1 MTDELL
7 NSIILLHKVKI
18 LIIRRIAAM
27 IFEQSALR
35 ERINEVTNREAKR
48 NLTAF
53 EDTSEFMSI
62 DVGDVIRL
70 AGNDYLVTGHAREG
84 RFGIDD
90 QPKFWVKISIDLTT
104 GMKKIIKMVF
114 LETFNRQI
122 GATRFECL
130 RSPVKE
136 AEILEKMRSHK
147 NFMHGQAARDLAGN
161 IVRIIDFISGP
172 SLYDHLRWKQS
183 SHEEYYHQELSKVM
197 SLFIESVEAIAH
209 LHKQGL
215 HHGDIRADHI
225 IINSKTD
232 TYVWIDFDYEVG
244 SLYYD
249 LFCLGN
255 VLLQV
260 VGKGRHSLDDI
271 RLLPSNYPHFNNRL
285 TASDMSL
292 MFPHR
297 VANLRRLYPYI
308 SEALNNI
315 LMRFSVEATDP
326 YRDAESLLKDLRL
339 LFPS

>member
-1 MTDELL
+1 
-7 NSIILLHKVKI
+7 
-18 LIIRRIAAM
+18 M
-27 IFEQSALR
+27 IFEESALR
-35 ERINEVTNREAKR
+35 QRISDVTNREAKR
-48 NLTAF
+48 KLAVF
-53 EDTSEFMSI
+53 ENTSEFMSI
-62 DVGDVIRL
+62 DAGDLLRL

-122 GATRFECL
+122 GATQFECL

-136 AEILEKMRSHK
+136 AEILEKMRNHK
-147 NFMHGQAARDLAGN
+147 NFMHGQAVHDVAGN

-209 LHKQGL
+209 LHQQGL

-244 SLYYD
+244 SRYYD

-271 RLLPSNYPHFNNRL
+271 RLIPSNYPHFNNRL
-285 TASDMSL
+285 TSEDMSL

-315 LMRFSVEATDP
+315 LMRFSVGATDP

-339 LFPS
+339 LFPSPPEG